1 MPVQTRARVEA
12 IVTDMGGRAETARAL
27 GVHRSRITRWLEDEK
42 PDARNLRKVEALE
55 FVLARLLTVYERETA
70 LKWLTG
76 FNAHLG
82 DRRPLDLL
90 LAGRVSQVIGAIDAE
105 EAGSFA

>member
-1 MPVQTRARVEA
+1 MP
-12 IVTDMGGRAETARAL
+12 ETC
-27 GVHRSRITRWLEDEK
+27 
-42 PDARNLRKVEALE
+42 ALE

-90 LAGRVSQVIGAIDAE
+90 LAGRVSQVVGAIDAE